1 MYAGTRKASRP
12 AGQFLQS
19 LARDR
24 GGNTLVMMA
33 AFLVPMTVLAG
44 SALDISRQFLVKS
57 RLQQACDA
65 GALAGRK
72 FMTATSGTALDS
84 NASTQATN
92 FFNSNFKSGWM
103 GSSNVTFTAT
113 RTTDAEVQATAT
125 ATVPM
130 TITRV
135 FGSASASL
143 SVNCTARF
151 DIGDTDIMF
160 VLDTTGS
167 MADATSGCSSSGTSS
182 YTRPDGTTG
191 YKLNECTGTYPS
203 KISGLRNAVLTFYD
217 TLTSD
222 SSAQTH
228 IRYGFVTYTSTV
240 NAGYLLPSNYIVD
253 SWQYQTRQLGAASSP
268 ISGDPVTS
276 DVTNGTAST
285 STSSPG
291 SSAAC
296 TALGGRTPTTGYNTD
311 GSATFKTTSWNNTTS
326 VCTVTSQPVKPNWT
340 YGAFTYDTSQ
350 FKLGNTVDDPSKI
363 TSATSK
369 WQGCLEERDTTVSST
384 FNQSSLPYDLDP
396 DLVPANNATKW
407 RPMWPDVIYYRD
419 ADQTTGHTINNSG
432 SSSSV
437 YGDTSTTSTTGQYT
451 NLISTNN
458 LSAGYVSCGKPAQ
471 RLATMTRTQVSNYV
485 NATDFVAQGGTYHD
499 TGMIWGTRLLSPTGI
514 FAADTAA
521 WPGRTTPARYIIFM
535 TDGDMAPNE
544 DIYGLY
550 GMEYY
555 DKRVTGG
562 TTSNMTTYH
571 NARFVAECTAAKY
584 RGIQIYVVGFGQT
597 LTTELTNCA
606 SPGSAF
612 YASDNAT
619 LTSAFS
625 QIALNVAALRLT
637 R

>member
-1 MYAGTRKASRP
+1 MYARTRKSSRP

-33 AFLVPMTVLAG
+33 AFLVPLTVLAG

-84 NASTQATN
+84 NAATQATN
-92 FFNSNFKSGWM
+92 FFNSNFRSGWM
-103 GSSNVTFTAT
+103 GASNVTFTPV

-135 FGSASASL
+135 FSSANAAL

-191 YKLNECTGTYPS
+191 YKRNECTGTYPS
-203 KISGLRNAVLTFYD
+203 KISGLRSAVLTFYD
-217 TLTSD
+217 TLTAH

-253 SWQYQTRQLGAASSP
+253 SWTYQTRKLGAASSP

-276 DVTNGTAST
+276 DVTNGSST
-285 STSSPG
+285 NSTSSPG

-311 GSATFKTTSWNNTTS
+311 GSATFKTTSWNSTTS

-340 YGAFTYDTSQ
+340 YGAFAYDTSQ
-350 FKLGNTVDDPSKI
+350 FKLGNTVTDPSKI
-363 TSATSK
+363 TAATSK
-369 WQGCLEERDTTVSST
+369 WQGCLEERDTTASST

-396 DLVPANNATKW
+396 DLVPTNNATKW
-407 RPMWPDVIYYRD
+407 RPMWPDVIYFRD
-419 ADQTTGHTINNSG
+419 SDQTTGNTINNSG

-451 NLISTNN
+451 NMISNN
-458 LSAGYVSCGKPAQ
+458 NMSSGYVSCGKPAQ

-514 FAADTAA
+514 FAADTTA

-535 TDGDMAPNE
+535 TDGNMAPNE
-544 DIYGLY
+544 DIYGMY

-562 TTSNMTTYH
+562 TTSNMTTNH
-571 NARFVAECTAAKY
+571 NARFLASCTAAKY

-606 SPGSAF
+606 SPGNAF